1 MLIDDTDNV
10 DYFLFKYNLSK
21 KDKKRILFLKE
32 SFNKINKDTF
42 SEKNLWK
49 IFYTNGKQCLF
60 DLIYF
65 EIFRSKLANKKL
77 IDLLAFFN
85 DKEIPIFPIKAT
97 HLIKNYNLSEGKMIG
112 IKLKKIE
119 EKWISNDFK
128 ISENEISQLLK
139 N

>member
-1 MLIDDTDNV
+1 MV
-10 DYFLFKYNLSK
+10 
-21 KDKKRILFLKE
+21 
-32 SFNKINKDTF
+32 
-42 SEKNLWK
+42 
-49 IFYTNGKQCLF
+49 
-60 DLIYF
+60 
-65 EIFRSKLANKKL
+65 NKKL
-77 IDLLAFFN
+77 IDLLAFFK